1 MGKVLDGYAT
11 NYQNMIEK
19 FKYDLVVMLHTTTCT
34 EDKALAVKLLAN
46 VIWLQIKGDGSKY
59 RHWNRL

>member
-1 MGKVLDGYAT
+1 
-11 NYQNMIEK
+11 
-19 FKYDLVVMLHTTTCT
+19 MLHTTTYT